1 MRFNIITV
9 SVRLTLRAY
18 IFSNKNTANFCKH
31 SQNPSAL
38 FHKYRRVGFGLPY
51 LIALDE
57 FNARQAG
64 TNLLSASCKLLGE
77 RNA

>member
-9 SVRLTLRAY
+9 AVRLTLRAY
-18 IFSNKNTANFCKH
+18 IFSNIAPVNFCKT
-31 SQNPSAL
+31 SQTPGAL
-38 FHKYRRVGFGLPY
+38 FHKYRRAGFGLSY

-64 TNLLSASCKLLGE
+64 INLLGASRELLGE